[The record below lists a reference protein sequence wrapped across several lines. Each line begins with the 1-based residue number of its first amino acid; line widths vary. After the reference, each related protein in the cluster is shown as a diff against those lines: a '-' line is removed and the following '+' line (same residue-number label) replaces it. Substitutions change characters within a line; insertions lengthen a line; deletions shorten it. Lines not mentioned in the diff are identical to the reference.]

1 MEQKMSKQVNN
12 KLPTIA
18 ILGGTGKIGPGL
30 AMRWATAG
38 FPIII
43 GSRQESKAQKTAD
56 TLKEKL
62 NRDDIRGME
71 NSDAAR
77 SADICVLTVEA
88 SAHQSAV
95 ENLREALKGKIL
107 IDTTARVDFRNPKPP
122 PPPSAASM
130 AQQKLGEDVRVV
142 AAFQNI
148 PASVL
153 KKDLDYPVDMDV
165 LVCSNDIQ
173 AAASV
178 VQLTR
183 MAGVRAYYAGDLDNA
198 HVVEGITAL
207 LIHLNNHYGGH
218 TAIRVTGIDKD

>member
-1 MEQKMSKQVNN
+1 MEITMSNQVNN
-12 KLPTIA
+12 NLPTIA

-62 NRDDIRGME
+62 KREDIRGME
-71 NSDAAR
+71 NSDAAL

-88 SAHQSAV
+88 SAHQSALGS
-95 ENLREALKGKIL
+95 LREVLKGKIL

-122 PPPSAASM
+122 LPPSAASM

-173 AAASV
+173 AAATV

-198 HVVEGITAL
+198 LVVEGMTAL

-218 TAIRVTGIDKD
+218 TAFRITGIDKD